1 MERALIL
8 SGGGA
13 RGAFQ
18 VGVLRYLQ
26 EKNWTP
32 DLICGTSV
40 GAVNAAALGSGMSL
54 DQIAHFW
61 LAYDRQKM
69 FRFTP
74 QKFIMT
80 LLSRREF
87 SPMSDTSPLKSLLE
101 SHVDPDALRRSR
113 TKIVIAAVNMRTS
126 QLTYFDQSEIGVRHV
141 MASSAIPMVFPWQF
155 IDGEPYWDGV
165 TLGNTP
171 IMPALEKG
179 AKEIIVVLLSPVGA
193 FPQALP
199 RTHMRVAEL
208 IFEQSLI
215 SSYCMAVNHLA
226 DEEVTIRTVAPAQML
241 GFRSILNFTPGH
253 AEKLIQEGYD
263 SAREQLGNFFNE

>member
-26 EKNWTP
+26 EVNWTP
-32 DLICGTSV
+32 DMICGSSV
-40 GAVNAAALGSGMSL
+40 GAVNASALGSGMSL

-61 LAYDRQKM
+61 LAYERQKM
-69 FRFTP
+69 FCFTP
-74 QKFIMT
+74 QKFIMS
-80 LLSRREF
+80 LLSRRKF
-87 SPMSDTSPLKSLLE
+87 SPMSDTSPLESLLE
-101 SHVDPDALRRSR
+101 SHVDPEALRRSR

-126 QLTYFDQSEIGVRHV
+126 QLTYFDQSEISVRHV

-171 IMPALEKG
+171 IMPALERG
-179 AKEIIVVLLSPVGA
+179 AKEIIAVLLSPVGA
-193 FPQALP
+193 FPQPLP
-199 RTHMRVAEL
+199 RTHMQVAEL
-208 IFEQSLI
+208 IFEQSLV

-226 DEEVTIRTVAPAQML
+226 DKKVLIRTVAPEQML
-241 GFRSILNFTPGH
+241 GFRSILNFTPGN
-253 AEKLIQEGYD
+253 AKRLIQEGYD
-263 SAREQLGNFFNE
+263 SAKKQLDGFFNK